1 VADPND
7 IKHLLR
13 RTEYVARPDRVAAL
27 SGGTIAAAVDD
38 VLNVPAGDVAIPP
51 EVRFHDEDNNW
62 RQWVFATKWWL
73 ERMVRTSPKP
83 IQEKMAFF
91 WHGHFCSE
99 WGKVFDTKAMMDQNA
114 LFRNQGL
121 GSLRPMA
128 QTMALQP
135 AMLLYLDNAEN
146 TKGSP
151 NQNFAR
157 ELLEL
162 FLLGVGNYTEADV
175 EAATAAWTGH
185 NIDWNTNTYLW
196 RPAQHD
202 NSNKTL
208 FGITRNWNG
217 PEIIDEIL
225 STNAAGKKILAARFI
240 TRKLWEFF
248 AYQAPSPAIVD
259 EIALKAVASD
269 FNVKQWVREIL
280 IHPQFYSTT
289 AKQGMVRSPVD
300 YVVAALYHT
309 GLTTTATEPQW
320 SLEDMGQ
327 QPFYPPNVAGWKM
340 NRYWVN
346 ASAMGGRAGF
356 ARHLTWRLLDTRG
369 DAGARLTLPN
379 GSWLWDDLDDLDA
392 TQLVDGIAAAM
403 NLELVPTSR
412 TALINWA
419 TSEMNQWG
427 GPTWWRTTNVLT
439 LMLLVPEMHV
449 A

>member
-7 IKHLLR
+7 VKHLLR
-13 RTEYVARPDRVAAL
+13 RTEYVARPERVAAL

-38 VLNVPAGDVAIPP
+38 ILNVPAGDVAIPP
-51 EVRFHDEDNNW
+51 EISFHDEDNNW

-83 IQEKMAFF
+83 IQEKMTFF

-114 LFRNQGL
+114 LFRNRGL
-121 GSLRPMA
+121 GLLRPMV
-128 QTMALQP
+128 QTMAIQP

-146 TKGSP
+146 TKSSP

-196 RPAQHD
+196 RANQHD
-202 NSNKTL
+202 NNDKAL
-208 FGITRNWNG
+208 FGLTPRNWDG

-225 STNAAGKKILAARFI
+225 STNAAGKRIVAARFI
-240 TRKLWEFF
+240 TRKMWEFF
-248 AYQAPSPAIVD
+248 ANQSPSPALVD
-259 EIALKAVASD
+259 EIATKAVGYD
-269 FNVKQWVREIL
+269 FDVKRWVREVL
-280 IHPQFYSTT
+280 IHPQFYTPA
-289 AKQGMVRSPVD
+289 AKQGLVRSPID

-309 GLTTTATEPQW
+309 GLSTATTEPQW
-320 SLEDMGQ
+320 SLDDMGQ
-327 QPFYPPNVAGWKM
+327 SPFYPPNVAGWKM

-346 ASAMGGRAGF
+346 AGAMGGRAGF
-356 ARHLTWRLLDTRG
+356 ARHLTWRLLDGRG
-369 DAGARLTLPN
+369 DTNPNLVLP
-379 GSWLWDDLDDLDA
+379 GGTWSYDALDDLA
-392 TQLVDGIAAAM
+392 PAALVDTLAGGM
-403 NLELVPTSR
+403 RLELTPTSR
-412 TALINWA
+412 TALVNWA
-419 TSEMNQWG
+419 ATEANQW
-427 GPTWWRTTNVLT
+427 GPTWWRSTNIVT
-439 LMLLVPEMHV
+439 LLLLVPEMHV